1 MSDARHDARAE
12 GALPIGVVGGGAFGR
27 GIAKAAAR
35 TGHDVYLWSRGA
47 RDLGDPRIRVTSRF
61 ADVAEAE
68 LIFLA
73 VPSNA
78 IATLGR
84 ELGGHLD
91 GSHLLV
97 HVSRGLVGPELTPI
111 SRLLRDSTPSRR
123 VGALAGPL
131 VAEALIEG
139 TPSGV
144 IVGTNFPEVGD
155 AVREAIAGPQLRLY
169 VTSDIVGVEVASAM
183 VGLLALAAGH
193 AQASGV
199 GPAALATFLTRGI
212 AEATRVAASLG
223 AEADTFVGLAGVG
236 DLLAVMAGDERP
248 EERLGRALAE
258 GATLERAVEIVGAN
272 IEGVSLARRVADF
285 GARERIAVPICTA
298 IADVIDGMPAQ
309 EALRALMTRGSA

>member
-1 MSDARHDARAE
+1 MSVHPNSV
-12 GALPIGVVGGGAFGR
+12 LPIGVVGGGAFGR

-35 TGHDVYLWSRGA
+35 TGHDVFLWSRSA
-47 RDLGDPRIRVTSRF
+47 RDLGDARIRVTSRF
-61 ADVAEAE
+61 SDVAEAE
-68 LIFLA
+68 LVFLA

-78 IATLGR
+78 IPEIGR

-97 HVSRGLVGPELTPI
+97 HVSRGLVGADLTPI
-111 SRLLRDSTPSRR
+111 SRLLRDTTPSRR

-131 VAEALIEG
+131 IAEALIEG
-139 TPSGV
+139 TPSGA
-144 IVGTNFPEVGD
+144 IVGTSFPEVGE
-155 AVREAIAGPQLRLY
+155 AVREAIAGPQLRVY
-169 VTSDIVGVEVASAM
+169 VTLDIVGVEVASAM

-223 AEADTFVGLAGVG
+223 AEPDTFVGLAGVG

-258 GATLERAVEIVGAN
+258 GETLGRAVSIVGAN
-272 IEGVSLARRVADF
+272 IEGVTLARRVSEY
-285 GARERIAVPICTA
+285 GARERIDVPICNA
-298 IADVIDGMPAQ
+298 IADVIDGMPAH